1 MTFDLVLIFHR
12 YVFLEVRDIK
22 LLLVRT
28 QLGKTVIKGKQI
40 NTRIKAKTI
49 SLRLFTFLSTGM
61 RAAKGRNTAHN
72 KTRKFHGITENEKFA
87 QSTCVFEIY

>member
-12 YVFLEVRDIK
+12 YVFLEVKDIK

-61 RAAKGRNTAHN
+61 RADKGRYTGLY
-72 KTRKFHGITENEKFA
+72 KTQLFV
-87 QSTCVFEIY
+87 QPY